1 MPKIR
6 NTFGRFQ
13 KLEPELEETA
23 DINWNSFEFLYSE
36 IKLGLPRLNIIN
48 ILKIIAF
55 IFLFSPWIFVS
66 YKKGGFGQLNENIL
80 DFYENTF
87 PIGSNEITPKNE
99 PSVNSTIKNGKDDI

>member
-23 DINWNSFEFLYSE
+23 DINRNSFEFSYSA
-36 IKLGLPRLNIIN
+36 RLNIIN

-80 DFYENTF
+80 EFYENTF